1 MIDAVSKLR
10 SFRRGDL
17 GLSVFLIGLASL
29 VILVAAVLPLGALV
43 YQGVSGIRSPVD
55 GAAAFFPSWPLLW
68 RSMGLAAGAA
78 LLTTLVSIPGAIGFA
93 TSDGRR
99 NEALPVFMG
108 AIVLLTPSM
117 VLAFAWQ
124 GLAPGTVPGWLMTL
138 ATWTLWAWPIPAA
151 IIGACWRSDVR
162 PFLDAARMDA
172 ARLPTAVR
180 IALPLLARSVAT
192 SAIILFLIFFNDY
205 GVPHAFGITVFA
217 TDVLAS
223 AEASSSIHGPLQASL
238 PSVAVA
244 LAALAAV
251 AVRLGS
257 GQRTLLPELNANT
270 KSSDRGNR
278 WPLVVL
284 FCVSWLV
291 PMFALTTRV
300 GSVGAFSEAVRTYG
314 PDLTV
319 SLAIAA
325 VAGLLAALS
334 ALGLALFGGWARRA
348 GIILL
353 FATGALPAALLCG
366 GILAVYNHVVLST
379 LIDHWPATGL
389 AHLSRFGWVCGLIA
403 LLMSRR
409 GGDDLLDQAQCDGAS
424 NATAFLR
431 VALPRHRRLLIASGA
446 IVAALAVGDAAGTSL
461 LRSPDFSPICL
472 VIIEKFH
479 RFEDAML
486 TSLSLCLAV
495 VGALAAAALAWARC
509 GSATAE

>member
-1 MIDAVSKLR
+1 MIDAVAKLR
-10 SFRRGDL
+10 PARRADL
-17 GLSVFLIGLASL
+17 GLSVFLFVLASL

-43 YQGVSGIRSPVD
+43 YQGVSGVRSPVD
-55 GAAAFFPSWPLLW
+55 GTAAFSPSWPLLW
-68 RSMGLAAGAA
+68 RSTGLAAGAA
-78 LLTTLVSIPGAIGFA
+78 FLTILASIPGAIGFA

-99 NEALPVFMG
+99 DRVFPVFMG

-124 GLAPGTVPGWLMTL
+124 GLAPVTVPGWLMTT
-138 ATWTLWAWPIPAA
+138 AIWTLWAWPIPAA
-151 IIGACWRSDVR
+151 IIGASWRSGVR

-172 ARLPTAVR
+172 ARVPTAIR

-192 SAIILFLIFFNDY
+192 SALILFLIFFSDY
-205 GVPHAFGITVFA
+205 GVPHAFGITVLA

-223 AEASSSIHGPLQASL
+223 AEASSSVHGPLLTSL
-238 PSVAVA
+238 PGIAVA
-244 LAALAAV
+244 FSVLAAV
-251 AVRLGS
+251 VIRFGS
-257 GQRTLLPELNANT
+257 GQRTLSPDSSANAT
-270 KSSDRGNR
+270 KPDRSHR
-278 WPLVVL
+278 WPFVVL
-284 FCVSWLV
+284 FFVSWLL

-300 GSVGAFSEAVRTYG
+300 GSVGAFSEALRTYG
-314 PDLTV
+314 PDLTA

-325 VAGLLAALS
+325 AAGLLLALS
-334 ALGLALFGGWARRA
+334 ALGLALSGGRASRA

-353 FATGALPAALLCG
+353 FATGVLPAALLCG
-366 GILAVYNHVVLST
+366 GILAAYNHAALSA

-389 AHLSRFGWVCGLIA
+389 AHVSRFGWVCGLIA

-409 GGDDLLDQAQCDGAS
+409 GGDDLMDQARCDGAS
-424 NATAFLR
+424 DTTAFLR
-431 VALPRHRRLLIASGA
+431 VALPRHRRLLIAGGA

-486 TSLSLCLAV
+486 TSLSLCLAA
-495 VGALAAAALAWARC
+495 VGALAATALAWARF